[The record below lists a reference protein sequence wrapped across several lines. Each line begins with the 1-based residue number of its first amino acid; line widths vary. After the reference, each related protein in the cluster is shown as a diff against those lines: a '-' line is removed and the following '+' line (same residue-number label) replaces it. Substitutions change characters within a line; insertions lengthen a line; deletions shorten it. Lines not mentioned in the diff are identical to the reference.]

1 MKLSPVEAGIYL
13 IPVSAAL
20 AVFGPISGW
29 LSDRY
34 GSRFF
39 SGFGLFLS
47 GVGFLLLTQ
56 LQSKSS
62 FTELILPFIL
72 LGAGM
77 GIFASPNRAH
87 IMNKVPTNRR
97 GISASTGTTLFYVGR
112 SLSLGIS
119 FLIMTTIL
127 PSEQVKEILI
137 DFRNTEINMVE
148 DITNAITTSV
158 NEKKLVEDKFLNSIH
173 IIFFISSIIVFISII
188 PATVKDIK
196 IKE

>member
-1 MKLSPVEAGIYL
+1 MYL
-13 IPVSAAL
+13 QIEE
-20 AVFGPISGW
+20 G
-29 LSDRY
+29 Y
-34 GSRFF
+34 
-39 SGFGLFLS
+39 
-47 GVGFLLLTQ
+47 
-56 LQSKSS
+56 LQVQV
-62 FTELILPFIL
+62 L
-72 LGAGM
+72 
-77 GIFASPNRAH
+77 
-87 IMNKVPTNRR
+87 
-97 GISASTGTTLFYVGR
+97 TLFYVGR

-148 DITNAITTSV
+148 DTTNAITTSA

>member
-1 MKLSPVEAGIYL
+1 MKLSPIEAGIYL

-20 AVFGPISGW
+20 AVFRPNSGW

-34 GSRFF
+34 CSRFF

-47 GVGFLLLTQ
+47 GVGFRLLTQ

-77 GIFASPNRAH
+77 GIFASPNRAY
-87 IMNKVPTNRR
+87 IMNNVPANRR

-148 DITNAITTSV
+148 DTTNAITTSA